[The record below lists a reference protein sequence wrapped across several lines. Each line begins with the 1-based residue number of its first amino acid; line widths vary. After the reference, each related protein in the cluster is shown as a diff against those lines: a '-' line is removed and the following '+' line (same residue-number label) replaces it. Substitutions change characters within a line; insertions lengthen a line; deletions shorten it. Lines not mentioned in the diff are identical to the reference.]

1 LRQIVNTLQRK
12 QKKKPDFL
20 TRMSI
25 LQYDCQ
31 HSGSSGCQREEGRA
45 NVSEAAKEAHISP
58 VEGEKVV
65 ASMERDETSMTTN
78 SHKEIA
84 RVLKNSERTN
94 LRVSS
99 IAQWIG
105 CAIIEGRLHPG
116 DDLNTV
122 DLSKQFQTSRTPV
135 KEALLLLEKEGL
147 VTVPPYRRPYV
158 ARVSLEEIREIYQ
171 VRTNLLMLVAELIVR
186 TASDEAI
193 ASLRAR
199 LPFIREMAVSNNIDG
214 VFWASVAFRNREADI
229 CGNRQVKRILDSLGL
244 RTLQLRHLSMSL
256 APGEKRISFREHL
269 VAAYEERNAPLAI
282 ELTRSMV
289 LRSLAIIEQSG
300 WIGFQ
305 TTKEDDHVA

>member
-1 LRQIVNTLQRK
+1 
-12 QKKKPDFL
+12 
-20 TRMSI
+20 M
-25 LQYDCQ
+25 
-31 HSGSSGCQREEGRA
+31 
-45 NVSEAAKEAHISP
+45 SEAAKEAHIPP
-58 VEGEKVV
+58 VEGEKVA
-65 ASMERDETSMTTN
+65 ASMESDETSMMSN

-84 RVLKNSERTN
+84 RVLENSDRTN
-94 LRVSS
+94 PRVSS

-199 LPFIREMAVSNNIDG
+199 LPFIHEMAASNNIDG
-214 VFWASVAFRNREADI
+214 VFWASVAFRNLEADI

-256 APGEKRISFREHL
+256 APSERRVSDRERL
-269 VAAYEERNAPLAI
+269 VAAYEERNVPLAV

-305 TTKEDDHVA
+305 TTKDEDHVA

>member
-1 LRQIVNTLQRK
+1 
-12 QKKKPDFL
+12 
-20 TRMSI
+20 M
-25 LQYDCQ
+25 
-31 HSGSSGCQREEGRA
+31 
-45 NVSEAAKEAHISP
+45 SEAAKRAPIPP
-58 VEGEKVV
+58 VEGEKGA
-65 ASMERDETSMTTN
+65 ASMERDETSMMTN
-78 SHKEIA
+78 SYKEIA
-84 RVLKNSERTN
+84 RVLENSDRTN
-94 LRVSS
+94 PRVSS

-171 VRTNLLMLVAELIVR
+171 VRTNLLTLVAELIVR

-199 LPFIREMAVSNNIDG
+199 LPFIREMVASKNLDG
-214 VFWASVAFRNREADI
+214 VFWASVAFRNLEADI

-256 APGEKRISFREHL
+256 APSVRRISDRELL
-269 VAAYEERNAPLAI
+269 VAAYEERNAPLAM

-300 WIGFQ
+300 WSGFQ
-305 TTKEDDHVA
+305 TTKDNDHEPDRVAVLQK

>member
-1 LRQIVNTLQRK
+1 MAGEDQ
-12 QKKKPDFL
+12 
-20 TRMSI
+20 SI
-25 LQYDCQ
+25 KTD
-31 HSGSSGCQREEGRA
+31 SQRE
-45 NVSEAAKEAHISP
+45 
-58 VEGEKVV
+58 
-65 ASMERDETSMTTN
+65 M
-78 SHKEIA
+78 A
-84 RVLKNSERTN
+84 RVLESADRSNP
-94 LRVSS
+94 RVTS

-214 VFWASVAFRNREADI
+214 VFWASVAFRNLEADI

-256 APGEKRISFREHL
+256 APGEKRISFRENL
-269 VAAYEERNAPLAI
+269 VAAYEERNAPLAV

-305 TTKEDDHVA
+305 TTKDDDHVA

>member
-1 LRQIVNTLQRK
+1 
-12 QKKKPDFL
+12 
-20 TRMSI
+20 M
-25 LQYDCQ
+25 
-31 HSGSSGCQREEGRA
+31 
-45 NVSEAAKEAHISP
+45 SEAAEEVHSLPSK
-58 VEGEKVV
+58 GEMEI
-65 ASMERDETSMTTN
+65 ASSVERDETSMTTN

-84 RVLKNSERTN
+84 RVLENSDRTN
-94 LRVSS
+94 PRVSS
-99 IAQWIG
+99 IAQEIG

-171 VRTNLLMLVAELIVR
+171 VRTNLLALVAELVVR

-193 ASLRAR
+193 AALRTR
-199 LPFIREMAVSNNIDG
+199 LPYIHEMVTSKNLEG
-214 VFWASVAFRNREADI
+214 VFWANVAFRNLEVDI

-244 RTLQLRHLSMSL
+244 RTLQLRYLSVSL
-256 APGEKRISFREHL
+256 APSKRRISDREHL

-289 LRSLAIIEQSG
+289 IRSLAIIEQSG
-300 WIGFQ
+300 WSGFQ
-305 TTKEDDHVA
+305 TTKDNDSVA

>member
-1 LRQIVNTLQRK
+1 MI
-12 QKKKPDFL
+12 
-20 TRMSI
+20 
-25 LQYDCQ
+25 
-31 HSGSSGCQREEGRA
+31 
-45 NVSEAAKEAHISP
+45 
-58 VEGEKVV
+58 
-65 ASMERDETSMTTN
+65 TN

-84 RVLKNSERTN
+84 RVLENSDRTN
-94 LRVSS
+94 PRVSS

-105 CAIIEGRLHPG
+105 CAIIEGRLNQG
-116 DDLNTV
+116 DDLNQV

-199 LPFIREMAVSNNIDG
+199 LTFIREMAASKNIDG
-214 VFWASVAFRNREADI
+214 GFWASVAFRNLEADI

-244 RTLQLRHLSMSL
+244 RTLQLRHLSIKLGGQASAEQRL
-256 APGEKRISFREHL
+256 SDRERL
-269 VAAYEERNAPLAI
+269 VSAYEQRDAPLAVA
-282 ELTRSMV
+282 LTRTMV
-289 LRSLAIIEQSG
+289 LRSLAFIERSEL
-300 WIGFQ
+300 F
-305 TTKEDDHVA
+305 HVKKDESQVA

>member
-1 LRQIVNTLQRK
+1 
-12 QKKKPDFL
+12 
-20 TRMSI
+20 MSI

-31 HSGSSGCQREEGRA
+31 HLGSFDERKEGRVH
-45 NVSEAAKEAHISP
+45 VSEAAKEAHIP
-58 VEGEKVV
+58 AVEGEKGA

-78 SHKEIA
+78 SYKEIA
-84 RVLKNSERTN
+84 RVLENSDRTN

-99 IAQWIG
+99 IAQEIG
-105 CAIIEGRLHPG
+105 CAIIEGRLRPG
-116 DDLNTV
+116 NDLNTV

-158 ARVSLEEIREIYQ
+158 AQASLEEVRDIYQ
-171 VRTNLLMLVAELIVR
+171 VRANLLALVAELIVH

-193 ASLRAR
+193 ASLKTR
-199 LPFIREMAVSNNIDG
+199 LSYIHEMVAASNIDG
-214 VFWASVAFRNREADI
+214 VFWANVAFRNLEVDI

-244 RTLQLRHLSMSL
+244 RTLQLRHLSVSL
-256 APGEKRISFREHL
+256 APSKRRISDREHL

-300 WIGFQ
+300 WSGFQ
-305 TTKEDDHVA
+305 TSKESDSVA

>member
-1 LRQIVNTLQRK
+1 MR
-12 QKKKPDFL
+12 
-20 TRMSI
+20 
-25 LQYDCQ
+25 
-31 HSGSSGCQREEGRA
+31 
-45 NVSEAAKEAHISP
+45 EAAKEAHIPP
-58 VEGEKVV
+58 VEGEMVA
-65 ASMERDETSMTTN
+65 ASMERDETSMITN

-84 RVLKNSERTN
+84 RVLENSDRTN
-94 LRVSS
+94 PRVSS

-193 ASLRAR
+193 ASLKAR
-199 LPFIREMAVSNNIDG
+199 LLPIREMSAAHDVDG
-214 VFWASVAFRNREADI
+214 VFWASGAFRNREAEI

-244 RTLQLRHLSMSL
+244 RTLQLRHLSIKLGGRAYPHQRLSARESL
-256 APGEKRISFREHL
+256 VS
-269 VAAYEERNAPLAI
+269 AYEERDASLAVA
-282 ELTRSMV
+282 LTHAMF
-289 LRSLAIIEQSG
+289 LRSLKIIELSEDVRAKKVSG
-300 WIGFQ
+300 Q
-305 TTKEDDHVA
+305 VA

>member
-1 LRQIVNTLQRK
+1 
-12 QKKKPDFL
+12 
-20 TRMSI
+20 M
-25 LQYDCQ
+25 
-31 HSGSSGCQREEGRA
+31 
-45 NVSEAAKEAHISP
+45 SEATQEVNILP
-58 VEGEKVV
+58 VEGEKLL
-65 ASMERDETSMTTN
+65 ASMQQDETGMTTN
-78 SHKEIA
+78 SHQEIA
-84 RVLKNSERTN
+84 RVLANSDRTN
-94 LRVSS
+94 PRVSS

-158 ARVSLEEIREIYQ
+158 AQISLEEIREIYQ
-171 VRTNLLMLVAELIVR
+171 VRVSLLTLVAELIVR

-199 LPFIREMAVSNNIDG
+199 LSFIREMVAAKNLEG

-244 RTLQLRHLSMSL
+244 RTLQLRHLSITL
-256 APGEKRISFREHL
+256 APSGRRISDREYL

-289 LRSLAIIEQSG
+289 LRSLTIIEQSG
-300 WIGFQ
+300 WSGLQ
-305 TTKEDDHVA
+305 TTMDNHEHDSPGRMESPILPALTEQKVGRGT